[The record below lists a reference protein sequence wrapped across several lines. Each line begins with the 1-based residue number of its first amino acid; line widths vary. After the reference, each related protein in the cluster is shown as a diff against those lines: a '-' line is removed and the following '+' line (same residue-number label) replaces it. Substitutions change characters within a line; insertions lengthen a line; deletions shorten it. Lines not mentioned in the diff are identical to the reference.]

1 MNTPVLLQC
10 TNQHHPTIY
19 NFSIWWFQ
27 PIFQNITQIGS
38 SPYRSGLNI
47 NNVWNHLYQV
57 KVEFMLIFMVNV
69 DKYTSPMDPMGQVPN
84 ADFFFL
90 PVEVLRFQISG
101 AQLLA
106 TTNISDLKISGA
118 SVCFLLGVHGKKL
131 TFKDSIWHSRIQFGG
146 SDCFWWILSISQ
158 VYYCWWFRDPKQPPG
173 MYKNPANNGINYLSI
188 NWLAGVQPNQ
198 Q

>member
-84 ADFFFL
+84 ADFFFPACRGPQVSNKWCTTL
-90 PVEVLRFQISG
+90 GHDQHLWPQNLWRFGVFSLGCSWQEVDIQGF
-101 AQLLA
+101 
-106 TTNISDLKISGA
+106 N
-118 SVCFLLGVHGKKL
+118 L
-131 TFKDSIWHSRIQFGG
+131 TFKDSIWRKWLFLVN
-146 SDCFWWILSISQ
+146 FKYISS
-158 VYYCWWFRDPKQPPG
+158 VLLL
-173 MYKNPANNGINYLSI
+173 M
-188 NWLAGVQPNQ
+188 VQRSQ
-198 Q
+198 TTTWDV